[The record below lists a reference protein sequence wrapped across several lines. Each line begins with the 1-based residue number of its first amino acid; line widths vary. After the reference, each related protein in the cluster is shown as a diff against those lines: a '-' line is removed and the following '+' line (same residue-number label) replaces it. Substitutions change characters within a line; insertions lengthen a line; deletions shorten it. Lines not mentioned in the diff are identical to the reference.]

1 MPQVSVILSAVL
13 YQSINSPGIS
23 PGITQE
29 MFLSFIKETKDVRSS
44 CCAPQQWGDFLLWR
58 FSHCLWLCQP
68 YLPQLFLSSHIS
80 SMNLIRAFLFCS
92 YIQNRLENLCI
103 WLQTVTKLG
112 TLINISIIH
121 FQELW
126 KWIYSSGLILTSSMI
141 IFINS
146 TSFSILGNN
155 SVW

>member
-1 MPQVSVILSAVL
+1 MYQCLRLVLSSQLFCISQLTHQVSV
-13 YQSINSPGIS
+13 
-23 PGITQE
+23 QE
-29 MFLSFIKETKDVRSS
+29 SHRKCSLVSLRKLRMSDHG
-44 CCAPQQWGDFLLWR
+44 WGDFLLWR

-112 TLINISIIH
+112 TLINISIVH